1 MRKFFCAFLMIF
13 SLSLFAQENDSA
25 PADTSVPAENSS
37 SSSASSSEF
46 PVPAESETE
55 KEPEKDLSQD
65 YLAKSAAPVNAVAW
79 TRDGKYFATSWNN
92 SVILWNADSNTI
104 AAIYSN
110 SVSENS
116 NPLANIISLQFTS
129 DGRYMLSVR
138 DDNTALIHSV
148 GTTSDSTL
156 ITGTGNSIPDA
167 VFAGDYKIL
176 LPLDGKNLY
185 ESLRMPE
192 SGQFKVEEK
201 LDFADGIWGLS
212 SNPTG
217 KRVLVTS
224 ESGTV
229 RVVDTTSWEVLAEF
243 DCYTLTRIK
252 PKFAEDSVHF
262 LSAKDQNTISIT
274 SSNDA
279 SDFLTI
285 EEPAGFSFTAEFSAD
300 STKIVAGVDSG
311 CVKIYDIASG
321 LEENSFQLMYGDS
334 AKSLAFSPDGKY
346 VIIGTELGYI
356 YRWVLS
362 GEEFVPE
369 DEKPQENTLENSFT
383 LSLGYGQLGTN
394 YYIGNIFVD
403 AGYRNYFRPPFYW
416 GAGAGLGLGIPG
428 SEFPYTY
435 YEGGDQLSNPF
446 VYSLSAGGLFGLVY
460 YNKTY
465 DFHVFSEAGVG
476 GNVRMLYNNSVKYP
490 HKGKPY
496 FGGYGELLVG
506 FQWKWARL
514 SGGVQYDSNLHW
526 LSKLSVGVA
535 MPTKN
540 FRRTKSAKK
549 IQQE

>member
-1 MRKFFCAFLMIF
+1 MRKFFCAFLLICSF
-13 SLSLFAQENDSA
+13 SLFAQENNAEPAEPSA
-25 PADTSVPAENSS
+25 PVENPSVSDGSS
-37 SSSASSSEF
+37 PVVGNGSSEN
-46 PVPAESETE
+46 
-55 KEPEKDLSQD
+55 EPEKDLSQD

-148 GTTSDSTL
+148 GTNSDSTL

-185 ESLRMPE
+185 ESLRLPE

-212 SNPTG
+212 SNPAG

-224 ESGTV
+224 ESGAV

-243 DCYTLTRIK
+243 ECYTLTRIK

-262 LSAKDQNTISIT
+262 LSAKDQNTLVVT

-279 SDFLTI
+279 SDFLTV

-321 LEENSFQLMYGDS
+321 LEENSFKLMYGDS

-346 VIIGTELGYI
+346 VIIGTEQGYI

-369 DEKPQENTLENSFT
+369 DERPQENKLENSLT
-383 LSLGYGQLGTN
+383 LSVGYGRLGTN
-394 YYIGNIFVD
+394 YYLGNAIFE
-403 AGYRNYFRPPFYW
+403 AGYRNYFRTPFYW
-416 GAGAGLGLGIPG
+416 GAVGSLGAGVPG

-435 YEGGDQLSNPF
+435 YEGGEQLSAPF
-446 VYSLSAGGLFGLVY
+446 LYTLASGGLIGLVY
-460 YNKTY
+460 YNKEF
-465 DFHVFSEAGVG
+465 DFHVFSEAGAG
-476 GNVRMLYNNSVKYP
+476 WNVRMMFDNSLKYP
-490 HKGKPY
+490 HHGKPY
-496 FGGYGELLVG
+496 FGGYGELVVG
-506 FQWKWARL
+506 VQWKWARL
-514 SGGVQYDSNLHW
+514 WGGVQYDSNLHW
-526 LSKLSVGVA
+526 LMKAHIGVA
-535 MPTKN
+535 MPTKS